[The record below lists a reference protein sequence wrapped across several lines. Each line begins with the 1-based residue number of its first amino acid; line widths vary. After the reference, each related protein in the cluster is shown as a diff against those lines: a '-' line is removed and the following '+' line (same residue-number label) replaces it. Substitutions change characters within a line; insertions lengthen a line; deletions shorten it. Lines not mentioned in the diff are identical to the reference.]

1 MRGRHGSTLQARR
14 GVLEGFRSRKA
25 HLQPSSDPPSARA
38 EAFGRAFGDLM
49 KRRGPATAGSA
60 DPIGLELERLIAE
73 HGVEPAVAEYVR
85 HVVREGF
92 DAAFDAMD
100 PRDAR

>member
-1 MRGRHGSTLQARR
+1 
-14 GVLEGFRSRKA
+14 
-25 HLQPSSDPPSARA
+25 
-38 EAFGRAFGDLM
+38 M
-49 KRRGPATAGSA
+49 KRRGAAGSSSGIFIA
-60 DPIGLELERLIAE
+60 DELERLIAE
-73 HGVEPAVAEYVR
+73 HGVEEPVAEYVR

>member
-1 MRGRHGSTLQARR
+1 
-14 GVLEGFRSRKA
+14 
-25 HLQPSSDPPSARA
+25 
-38 EAFGRAFGDLM
+38 M
-49 KRRGPATAGSA
+49 KRRGAAGASSA
-60 DPIGLELERLIAE
+60 SGAISVSDELERLIAE
-73 HGVEPAVAEYVR
+73 HGVEEPVAEYVR

>member
-1 MRGRHGSTLQARR
+1 MSHGVS
-14 GVLEGFRSRKA
+14 RSRKA
-25 HLQPSSDPPSARA
+25 PLQPSHDPTSARA

-49 KRRGPATAGSA
+49 QRCAPAGAGSGA
-60 DPIGLELERLIAE
+60 IGQELERLIVE
-73 HGVEPAVAEYVR
+73 HGVDPTVAEYVR

-100 PRDAR
+100 PPGPR